1 LNVEKVKLREFNK
14 LLPFGRH
21 IRQRFKLRN
30 LVERIP
36 VTVSMWPEEIVVSD
50 EHGDV
55 GVCARKGAV
64 SIGYTIGVLE
74 RAVKTLNGLLKPAVL
89 R

>member
-1 LNVEKVKLREFNK
+1 
-14 LLPFGRH
+14 
-21 IRQRFKLRN
+21 
-30 LVERIP
+30 
-36 VTVSMWPEEIVVSD
+36 MWPEEIVVSD